1 MGVFAKKGKAAE
13 EEDVKR
19 ASQELNQQHE
29 KKDNDSKACYSHL
42 EAQFLMK
49 SHGVVLKLYIEN
61 FKRMNDLF
69 GMEYCDE
76 LLEEILKYLEQ
87 KTGCVVY
94 RYVGVEFIIIMKN
107 RTIADASWLVEQLT
121 ERFNE
126 SWTIK
131 GTDCLCSV
139 QIALCAYPGYASNVG
154 EILKYLDMA
163 VSHGAE
169 RGSNQ
174 AIVYDNDLHQ
184 QFVRRQIIAKYLN
197 TAIAKGETEVSY
209 RPIYDREKKGFSRA
223 EFQMRIFVPE
233 LGMIDSSEYL
243 SIAEDTGQIRQVE
256 YYALDRAA
264 AAVAG
269 LLQKKRSFDSIAL
282 PISSMLL
289 LQGDFLQEVSRV
301 MEMYELPPKK
311 LAIEIDEYAAV
322 TSYARLTVLL
332 QGLSWMGVELILN
345 NFGSGST
352 GLSRIFD
359 LPVDTLKF
367 NRTFVGELENSAK
380 FAPVIG
386 GLVQIAKKMKKK
398 VIAEG
403 VETQRQRDF
412 LDKFGCTMQMGS
424 YYSPV
429 IPEKELLSVLRTFS
443 DSSR

>member
-1 MGVFAKKGKAAE
+1 MGVFGKKEKTAQ
-13 EEDVKR
+13 EDEAKR
-19 ASQELNQQHE
+19 ASQELSKQQNRKE
-29 KKDNDSKACYSHL
+29 NDNKSCYGHL

-49 SHGVVLKLYIEN
+49 NHGVVLKLYIEN

-69 GMEYCDE
+69 GLEYCDE

-87 KTGCVVY
+87 KTGCAVY
-94 RYVGVEFIIIMKN
+94 RYVGVEFIVIMKN

-131 GTDCLCSV
+131 GTDCLCSI
-139 QIALCAYPGYASNVG
+139 QIALCAYPGYASNVN
-154 EILKYLDMA
+154 ELLKCLDMA

-169 RGSNQ
+169 KGSNQ
-174 AIVYDNDLHQ
+174 AIIYDQELHDR
-184 QFVRRQIIAKYLN
+184 FVRRQAIAKYLN
-197 TAIAKGETEVSY
+197 TAISKGETEISY

-223 EFQMRIFVPE
+223 ELQMRIFVPD
-233 LGMIDSSEYL
+233 LGMVDASEYL
-243 SIAEDTGQIRQVE
+243 PVAEDTGQIRQVE

-269 LLQKKRSFDSIAL
+269 LLKKKRSFESIAL

-289 LQGDFLQEVSRV
+289 LQGDFLQEVSKV
-301 MEMYELPPKK
+301 IETYQIPQKK
-311 LAIEIDEYAAV
+311 LAIEIDEYVAV

-359 LPVDTLKF
+359 LPVDVLKF
-367 NRTFVGELENSAK
+367 NRSFVGELENSAK

-386 GLVQIAKKMKKK
+386 GLVQIAKKMKRK

-403 VETQRQRDF
+403 VDTHRQREF

-443 DSSR
+443 E

>member
-1 MGVFAKKGKAAE
+1 MGVFAKKGTGAE

-19 ASQELNQQHE
+19 ASQELSKQQSRKE
-29 KKDNDSKACYSHL
+29 NDNKACYSHL

-49 SHGVVLKLYIEN
+49 NHGVVLKLYIEN

-69 GMEYCDE
+69 GLEYCDE
-76 LLEEILKYLEQ
+76 LLEVILKYLEQ
-87 KTGCVVY
+87 KTGCMVY
-94 RYVGVEFIIIMKN
+94 RYVGVEFIVIMKN

-139 QIALCAYPGYASNVG
+139 QIALCAYPGYASNVS
-154 EILKYLDMA
+154 ELLKCLDMA
-163 VSHGAE
+163 VSHGTE
-169 RGSNQ
+169 KGSNQ
-174 AIVYDNDLHQ
+174 TIIYDQEVHDR
-184 QFVRRQIIAKYLN
+184 FVRRQMIAKYLN
-197 TAIAKGETEVSY
+197 TAITKGETEVSY

-223 EFQMRIFVPE
+223 EFQMRIFVPD
-233 LGMIDSSEYL
+233 LGMVDASEYL
-243 SIAEDTGQIRQVE
+243 PVAEDTGQIRQVE

-264 AAVAG
+264 AAVSG
-269 LLQKKRSFDSIAL
+269 LLKKKRHFESIAL

-301 MEMYELPPKK
+301 IETYEIPKKK

-322 TSYARLTVLL
+322 TSYAKLTVLL
-332 QGLSWMGVELILN
+332 QGLSWMGTELILN

-352 GLSRIFD
+352 GLDRIFD
-359 LPVDTLKF
+359 LPVDVLKF
-367 NRTFVGELENSAK
+367 NRTFVGELENSTK

-386 GLVQIAKKMKKK
+386 GLVQIALKMKKK

-403 VETQRQRDF
+403 VETQRQREF

-443 DSSR
+443 E